1 MKRIIPVQLEVS
13 MYSFYKLT
21 KLFTIPKR
29 FSENKSWAFLLLF
42 IISTPAL
49 VKPLPIMGKVKAENF

>member
-29 FSENKSWAFLLLF
+29 FSENKSWALLLLF
-42 IISTPAL
+42 IVSSDVGCRPWS
-49 VKPLPIMGKVKAENF
+49 